1 MLKDILTIIRKGITV
16 LIIIGL
22 LTSNGKILFSA
33 SFYGALY
40 GSLFDV
46 VPFQWHKNSLH
57 EKWSTN
63 NAQLKSIET
72 KTKKIANRVS
82 KRTIRNITTNLAA
95 VPAESIPFL
104 GMATILAI
112 TAMDLKGACDD
123 MKDMDE
129 LKGIFSTSDG
139 EKADKVC
146 GLRVPS
152 KDEVF

>member
-1 MLKDILTIIRKGITV
+1 MLKDILTIISKGITV
-16 LIIIGL
+16 LIIIAL
-22 LTSNGKILFSA
+22 LTSNCRTLFNSA
-33 SFYGALY
+33 FYGALY
-40 GSLFDV
+40 GSLINV

-112 TAMDLKGACDD
+112 TAMDLKDACDD

-139 EKADKVC
+139 EQADKVC